1 MRIAIYARVSTDA
14 QEARGTIGSQ
24 LALLR
29 EQAAREGHELVAEY
43 TDDGRSG
50 ARLDRPGLDALRDAA
65 AAGCFESVWCL
76 SADRLARRYAYQVI
90 VLDELSRHGVSVRF
104 HDTPQLG
111 DDPQA
116 RLLTQVQGVIA
127 EYERAKIGER
137 YRRGKLWRSRAGE
150 VIAWKA
156 PYGYRRVPRI
166 GERPAHLEVFERE
179 AAVVRRIFDD
189 YVRQDISMRQIAIGL
204 TRDGVRS
211 PTGRAVWRLSTI
223 GRILRNEAYIG
234 RVYYNQTETVA
245 PRRPTGRSRQVPRPR
260 DQWIAIAVPAILD
273 ETLFKA
279 AQRVSR
285 DHSQWNPRRA
295 EPGHWLL
302 RGLVKCGHCGVGVTC
317 HKARGRNGT
326 FNRYYYCSNH
336 DPFRAGG
343 EHRRCPER
351 HIRADALDAFVFEQ
365 VREALLRPEVLLA
378 GEHAVAARREPVAD
392 ELLQAQLARL
402 QRKSDAA
409 HAEQRRLVD
418 LYQAD
423 LIDRDEVLRR
433 SREVRDRQQNLEQQ
447 RDALIVQRK
456 ELAQQ
461 NALRDRIIG
470 FSATVGDGIDQLDF
484 DQRQKLLRL
493 IVEQVRVRGWRVD
506 IKLRIPL
513 EEAPDPPDPALSS
526 KDRFRSVGADGVAL
540 GAVPTRQCAQ
550 PVVREAHRRRP
561 GTDPP
566 GHDRGRGPQA
576 PDRAVAL
583 CRHRSRA
590 HRRPRRLNPRPRD
603 PKTPSSRN
611 RPDAAGTG
619 PGGV

>member
-1 MRIAIYARVSTDA
+1 MGQPEER
-14 QEARGTIGSQ
+14 
-24 LALLR
+24 
-29 EQAAREGHELVAEY
+29 
-43 TDDGRSG
+43 
-50 ARLDRPGLDALRDAA
+50 
-65 AAGCFESVWCL
+65 
-76 SADRLARRYAYQVI
+76 
-90 VLDELSRHGVSVRF
+90 SRHKTSIAPCLGEGDAPHTNSVAQ
-104 HDTPQLG
+104 PAL
-111 DDPQA
+111 
-116 RLLTQVQGVIA
+116 
-127 EYERAKIGER
+127 
-137 YRRGKLWRSRAGE
+137 
-150 VIAWKA
+150 A
-156 PYGYRRVPRI
+156 PRD
-166 GERPAHLEVFERE
+166 

-211 PTGRAVWRLSTI
+211 PTGRAVWCLSTI

-302 RGLVKCGHCGVGVTC
+302 RGLVKCGHCGVGVAC
-317 HKARGRNGT
+317 HKARARNGP
-326 FNRYYYCSNH
+326 FNRYYYCSHH
-336 DPFRAGG
+336 DPF
-343 EHRRCPER
+343 
-351 HIRADALDAFVFEQ
+351 RADALDAFVFEQ

-378 GEHAVAARREPVAD
+378 GEHAVSARREPVAD

-418 LYQAD
+418 LYQAG

-447 RDALIVQRK
+447 CDALIVQRK

-513 EEAPDPPDPALSS
+513 EEAPDPPDRHCPAKTVSVPLMQMAWRWVRFQPDSALSQWFQA
-526 KDRFRSVGADGVAL
+526 RTAGARGRIRRVMIVAVARKL
-540 GAVPTRQCAQ
+540 LIALWRYADTGLVPTGAR
-550 PVVREAHRRRP
+550 
-561 GTDPP
+561 
-566 GHDRGRGPQA
+566 
-576 PDRAVAL
+576 VA
-583 CRHRSRA
+583 
-590 HRRPRRLNPRPRD
+590 
-603 PKTPSSRN
+603 
-611 RPDAAGTG
+611 
-619 PGGV
+619 